1 MFEVYFGKKDGLT
14 WHARTSFFLSTYDLG
29 VGLVRFIS
37 CEFLRIALVV
47 FIERGTPW
55 TLDVGAFARLSRN
68 FRQPFAK
75 FPYQIPENAKSWQTM
90 TNGGHATKPS
100 RTHMVTSRNLLGTSQ
115 RLFVS
120 NSYLQGILP
129 EPACNLPEHTL
140 QLQFHS
146 SIHEQTRQIS
156 HIFAF
161 QLSRLSRSTFAFAI
175 FREPAFSF
183 RAGTPG

>member
-14 WHARTSFFLSTYDLG
+14 WHARHEYYLVYYGLG
-29 VGLVRFIS
+29 VGLVRFMF

-47 FIERGTPW
+47 FIERGTPALW
-55 TLDVGAFARLSRN
+55 TWELSRD

-75 FPYQIPENAKSWQTM
+75 SPYQIPENAKSWQTM

-146 SIHEQTRQIS
+146 SIHEQTKQIS

-161 QLSRLSRSTFAFAI
+161 QLSRLSRSTVAFAI

>member
-1 MFEVYFGKKDGLT
+1 MGWLDM
-14 WHARTSFFLSTYDLG
+14 HATSITYYIMVLALAWFAST
-29 VGLVRFIS
+29 F

-47 FIERGTPW
+47 FIERGTPALW
-55 TLDVGAFARLSRN
+55 TWELSRDFRETFANLSQN
-68 FRQPFAK
+68 FRT
-75 FPYQIPENAKSWQTM
+75 KSFTTQKVDWQT
-90 TNGGHATKPS
+90 
-100 RTHMVTSRNLLGTSQ
+100 VTSRNLLGTTQ

-120 NSYLQGILP
+120 NSYIQGILP
-129 EPACNLPEHTL
+129 EPSRNLPEHTP

-156 HIFAF
+156 HIVTF